1 MIRLVSKSSKKLSK
15 SELKNICFLKDEEWK
30 HGIKSQQSWFKK
42 NVKTKDLHNCF
53 YIKKKLIGYTLLRKR
68 TLKISIKEKEY
79 LLFDSLVISKKFRK
93 RRFSSIMMMFNN
105 NVIIKSKK
113 PSFLIC
119 SKRLINFYKKFSWK
133 KLSNYKFKVLDHPF
147 NTNGMLFDYSNKY
160 AKIKGINF
168 YFNK

>member
-1 MIRLVSKSSKKLSK
+1 
-15 SELKNICFLKDEEWK
+15 
-30 HGIKSQQSWFKK
+30 
-42 NVKTKDLHNCF
+42 
-53 YIKKKLIGYTLLRKR
+53 
-68 TLKISIKEKEY
+68 
-79 LLFDSLVISKKFRK
+79 
-93 RRFSSIMMMFNN
+93 MMMFNN

-119 SKRLINFYKKFSWK
+119 GKRLINFYKKFSWK